1 MSGSEQ
7 QPSVCVVVTAAGL
20 SRRHPGKLLTDLDG
34 RPALWHTLSVLAAR
48 IRSLVLVLPDPSAL
62 GDADWAER
70 LNTQFAGLTGDS
82 LNPGTDLRVVLNPDP
97 ARGLSSSLQLGIA
110 AAPAVEY
117 IGMCNGDRCFLKPDS
132 VSRLVDVLADAPD
145 ILLPVDR
152 GRPEV
157 PGHPVFFHQRHL
169 PELLALSGDEGAR
182 PLLRHHADRITRLE
196 LDDPGLWRD
205 LDEYLDR
212 NPTGDPS

>member
-7 QPSVCVVVTAAGL
+7 RPSVCVVVTAAGL

-34 RPALWHTLSVLAAR
+34 QPALWHTLSVLAAR
-48 IRSLVLVLPDPSAL
+48 IPALVLVLPEPSAL
-62 GDADWAER
+62 DHADWAVR
-70 LNTQFAGLTGDS
+70 LHTQFAGLTGES
-82 LNPGTDLRVVLNPDP
+82 LKPGTDLRVVTNPDP
-97 ARGLSSSLQLGIA
+97 TRGLSSSLHLGLA

-117 IGMCNGDRCFLKPDS
+117 IGLCNGDRCFQKPDS
-132 VSRLVDVLADAPD
+132 VSRLVDALAHAPD

-152 GRPEV
+152 SRPEV
-157 PGHPVFFHQRHL
+157 PGHPVVFHRRYL
-169 PELLALSGDEGAR
+169 PELLTLSGDEGAR
-182 PLLRHHADRITRLE
+182 SLLHRHADRITRLE
-196 LDDPGLWRD
+196 LDDTGLWRD